1 MANEPM
7 LQCILVLRPGSFVTS
22 FLTRFMQN
30 EQKLLSSGSFFFL
43 AHECG
48 DQKTQNVM
56 MKSSQKP
63 VFNRKLM
70 SLIKQGRVCVL
81 RLLAP

>member
-1 MANEPM
+1 MANESI
-7 LQCILVLRPGSFVTS
+7 LQCIVLIPDSFITS

-30 EQKLLSSGSFFFL
+30 KPKLSSSGSFFVL